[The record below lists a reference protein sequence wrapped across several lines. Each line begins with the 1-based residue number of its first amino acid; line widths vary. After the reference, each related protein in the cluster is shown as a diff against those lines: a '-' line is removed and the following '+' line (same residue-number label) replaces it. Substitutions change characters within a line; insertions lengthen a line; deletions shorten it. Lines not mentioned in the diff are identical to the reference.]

1 MHAFNVLRFV
11 FADKEL
17 TTETVG
23 FAAKG
28 LTAAIKGF
36 SSPHWE
42 VRFFSVDFRDF
53 FAEVIVTHACASLSR
68 AVCASATARARHAL
82 DVFRNVQAGARASR
96 AGTRARNRARRRGAI
111 RTFSNVFFFFAPP
124 RECAKPRGLTAAS
137 RNKTHHVASSAVRRS
152 FRSQVRN
159 GATLAYAAL
168 LTKVVGYMNVA
179 NPKAGGASR
188 RAVAGDDFFRR
199 FPTTHPFLL
208 AKLVEAA
215 DALESTKKENDGAGA
230 VHPALY
236 PILAL
241 LSRLRPAAGAPARGR
256 EAGEDDVDENDS
268 TVAGDLDPA
277 AFAPAVRRC
286 ARGRVHAVRAAA
298 ARALAPLIK
307 AEDVARAL
315 TETFRD
321 AAAFDDDDLGKS
333 LTKTR
338 SATRRPMRG
347 YNAAHGA
354 LLCASELMAL
364 EGPAEAGTTAHA
376 MAAVEAAAEGLARCS
391 YLADPEA
398 SPVAAA
404 AAAWAL
410 CAHETLRV
418 ARATRDRLAP
428 TFDAETE
435 TERKQHALLVRRF
448 WRASRRLT
456 RLAKASCDVPSSAL
470 GFVTFSGGGDA
481 ARRAADRGVSVAPG
495 DVEWF
500 KRAARLSCVA
510 ALDTEGF
517 HGRLPD
523 AYGFV
528 SDDESDASDEDEE
541 KNLRDRDVDRDC
553 ALRAFL
559 SALGPS
565 LPYESRASALRA
577 LRDAGKERVVA
588 ALGTERFRRLKTFVA
603 KTLLPTEKR
612 HACRRRALE
621 ALEQWTASDVFRD
634 EDADTDVFEDDDL
647 SPETW
652 RVVLRLASAET
663 NERVRCAATVLLG
676 KLVGARLRRV
686 FFRRDVD
693 EETTDVRA
701 NSHAARDSAADVDAS
716 SAERC
721 VSSLVALVKAGSA
734 PARPLDVRRA
744 VARALANSEIL
755 AAFPA
760 AEASDETLLPT
771 NAQALSPLCASCLV
785 AWTAAFELMEDE
797 DEQTRDVVAVACAS
811 AARGDP
817 NAHTEATLRVSFDV
831 VARRFRNTAQFQN
844 LVASLI
850 SGGFWD
856 DEEKDGVFEDGH
868 GSVTSSSSHTSR
880 HTTHSSGLSK
890 PLIDAVN
897 ETKIVRRLFD
907 READNHHAEGLL
919 LAQLAARAVAEA
931 PCGQTVT
938 KPFAE
943 KRLLNAAR
951 FVAVAARTLEAE
963 TQTFVKDSAKDGF
976 FPGWAG
982 GATNHGAPFAIVNRA
997 CLALWAYA
1005 CAASD
1010 EARTEARAVLV
1021 TERVAEAFEAARLGP
1036 AANAA
1041 WRAAEAAVVAAKKTS
1056 ENAEDAPRKAT
1067 SETPFVVGAFETYD
1081 PCFLLR

>member
-1 MHAFNVLRFV
+1 M
-11 FADKEL
+11 
-17 TTETVG
+17 
-23 FAAKG
+23 
-28 LTAAIKGF
+28 
-36 SSPHWE
+36 
-42 VRFFSVDFRDF
+42 
-53 FAEVIVTHACASLSR
+53 SR
-68 AVCASATARARHAL
+68 RARARVAPGL
-82 DVFRNVQAGARASR
+82 ARV
-96 AGTRARNRARRRGAI
+96 TARVVAARFEHFP
-111 RTFSNVFFFFAPP
+111 TCSFFFLL
-124 RECAKPRGLTAAS
+124 RVTVLKPRGLTAAS
-137 RNKTHHVASSAVRRS
+137 RKKTHRTASSAVRRS

-241 LSRLRPAAGAPARGR
+241 LSRLRPAAGAPARGK
-256 EAGEDDVDENDS
+256 EAGEDDVHKNDS
-268 TVAGDLDPA
+268 IVAGDLDPA

-338 SATRRPMRG
+338 SATRRPVRG

-418 ARATRDRLAP
+418 ARATRDRLAL

-435 TERKQHALLVRRF
+435 TERKQHALLARRF

-456 RLAKASCDVPSSAL
+456 RLAKAACDVPSSAL

-577 LRDAGKERVVA
+577 LRDAGVSRVVA

-612 HACRRRALE
+612 HACQRRALE

-744 VARALANSEIL
+744 AARALANSEIL

-771 NAQALSPLCASCLV
+771 NAQPLSPLCASCLV

-831 VARRFRNTAQFQN
+831 VVSRFRNTAQFQN

-868 GSVTSSSSHTSR
+868 GSVTSSSSHTSKT

-890 PLIDAVN
+890 PLLDAVN

-919 LAQLAARAVAEA
+919 LAQLAARAVAEHGL
-931 PCGQTVT
+931 CGQTVT
-938 KPFAE
+938 RPFAE
-943 KRLLNAAR
+943 KRLLSAAR
-951 FVAVAARTLEAE
+951 FVAVAARTLEASSTE
-963 TQTFVKDSAKDGF
+963 TFVKDSASDGF

-1005 CAASD
+1005 RAASD